1 MRIDFE
7 YYTAVQ
13 REVNISVIKF
23 DLHTDQKQK
32 INFVLPYSMATL
44 SLNMHNYVDKTILSL
59 NPNLVHWIMYSPSQ
73 HAHVAECYM

>member
-1 MRIDFE
+1 MQVSHLGGYESFCIDFE

-44 SLNMHNYVDKTILSL
+44 QLNMHMLIKPY
-59 NPNLVHWIMYSPSQ
+59 
-73 HAHVAECYM
+73 